1 MTNTIPIQK
10 YVYILMEYNFIMGV
24 KLSFT
29 WLKKKDII
37 LYCKVVNPWKEGEV
51 EKTEGDSSHQ
61 HYSINSKG
69 FPSPSSKTI

>member
-1 MTNTIPIQK
+1 
-10 YVYILMEYNFIMGV
+10 MEYNFIMGV
-24 KLSFT
+24 EHIIYMI
-29 WLKKKDII
+29 KKDII

-69 FPSPSSKTI
+69 SLPQVQKQSKNS

>member
-1 MTNTIPIQK
+1 MI
-10 YVYILMEYNFIMGV
+10 
-24 KLSFT
+24 
-29 WLKKKDII
+29 KKKDII